1 MVERIERAKKDG
13 DTLGGAFEV
22 VITGAPLGLGSYVQ
36 WDRRIEGRFARAL
49 MSLNAIKGVGMGIGF
64 QVADL
69 PGSEVHDEYLPGSDG
84 RVRHATNRSGGVDA
98 GITTGEEIILRA
110 AMKPIATLM
119 KPLQSVDLATG
130 KAANAHIERSDVCA
144 VPAAAVIAESLAAL
158 VLAENVL
165 EKFGGDSMEEIQPRV
180 ENWRRNARPVGS
192 DLAHGVHGLGKN
204 PGRES
209 P

>member
-1 MVERIERAKKDG
+1 
-13 DTLGGAFEV
+13 
-22 VITGAPLGLGSYVQ
+22 
-36 WDRRIEGRFARAL
+36 
-49 MSLNAIKGVGMGIGF
+49 
-64 QVADL
+64 
-69 PGSEVHDEYLPGSDG
+69 
-84 RVRHATNRSGGVDA
+84 VDA

-180 ENWRRNARPVGS
+180 ENWRRDARPVGS